1 MVTVAFQSN
10 LLKLLLSVVVVEMA
24 DSEVEMVEV
33 TDRVVVTAHTVE
45 VAAVREINFLLHL

>member
-1 MVTVAFQSN
+1 MVTVAFQLN
-10 LLKLLLSVVVVEMA
+10 LLKLQLLVAAVEMA

-45 VAAVREINFLLHL
+45 VAAVTEISFLLHF

>member
-33 TDRVVVTAHTVE
+33 TGRVVVTAHTVE
-45 VAAVREINFLLHL
+45 VVVVREINFLLHL